1 MEKTNE
7 CQQFD
12 EFKKEIET
20 LIESMREDA
29 IKFYNKDNKAAS
41 VRLRKGY
48 KTIKQYVHEISNAT
62 LPNKVK
68 K

>member
-7 CQQFD
+7 CQQFED
-12 EFKKEIET
+12 FKKEMET
-20 LIESMREDA
+20 LIENIRVDA
-29 IKFYNKDNKAAS
+29 EKFYNKDNKAAS

-48 KTIKQYVHEISNAT
+48 KAIKQYVHEMSNAT